1 MNCCPIRLL
10 SSGRTASPLAG
21 FALHHVSAVLCT
33 ATYICAT
40 SWSEGPKLTRDL
52 AYWLIDVSRREPA
65 PLLYDHAYLELSA
78 FLHGM
83 AHAESGRVLALLSK
97 LDSENLTVPAALAT
111 GDRGVVELVR
121 RIRAATE
128 QVLQDLEPRRADVWR
143 RQMALAR
150 IAAGLNWAAKPLD
163 DLRLRRA
170 AFLWAAW
177 ATRLLLRGDGE
188 LASHWEELAK
198 HDPGAPQTLEPV
210 ATPVTTATALERW
223 RSVSRRVR

>member
-1 MNCCPIRLL
+1 
-10 SSGRTASPLAG
+10 
-21 FALHHVSAVLCT
+21 
-33 ATYICAT
+33 
-40 SWSEGPKLTRDL
+40 
-52 AYWLIDVSRREPA
+52 
-65 PLLYDHAYLELSA
+65 
-78 FLHGM
+78 M

-111 GDRGVVELVR
+111 GDRGVVELVG

-128 QVLQDLEPRRADVWR
+128 QVLQDLEPRRTDVWR

-163 DLRLRRA
+163 DLRLRQA

-188 LASHWEELAK
+188 LAPHWEELAK
-198 HDPGAPQTLEPV
+198 HDPGAPQTAEAI

-223 RSVSRRVR
+223 TPFQARSPGGIGSRRPQGSVASRQQEGRPIQAAKQPRYSTGAAATRPWATRDLGHGWSAPLGILLGVILLTGGNPCSGKAGG